1 MKQHELAMNIKKWQV
16 TKTVICTVALY
27 YGFKKV
33 FYFKIISVSHEH
45 FLLRFSPML
54 AFSTLDFSVSLSK
67 FTRCCCFS
75 MCERTLQAWCPYLP
89 LTEMQHKYPNQEV
102 ITDTV
107 SFTDLKK
114 NFTSCT
120 VNVLYAKMM
129 FFSWFRIQ
137 SRITF
142 CVKLS

>member
-54 AFSTLDFSVSLSK
+54 AFSTLDFSVSLSLNSHVVVVVFPRVSVRCRRDAPTYLSQK
-67 FTRCCCFS
+67 CNINIQTRRLS
-75 MCERTLQAWCPYLP
+75 LTQYPLQ
-89 LTEMQHKYPNQEV
+89 T
-102 ITDTV
+102 
-107 SFTDLKK
+107 
-114 NFTSCT
+114 
-120 VNVLYAKMM
+120 
-129 FFSWFRIQ
+129 
-137 SRITF
+137 
-142 CVKLS
+142 